1 MTPETGERTSTI
13 ISRRDDEAWAQVL
26 PMLRAGRKL
35 VRGFKLRDYY
45 VDGDGGIS
53 PTRIKKLREDGT
65 IRLVGVDTYA
75 PDDGG
80 AA

>member
-1 MTPETGERTSTI
+1 MTPDTGERTSSI
-13 ISRRDDEAWAQVL
+13 ISRRDDEAWGQVL

-35 VRGFKLRDYY
+35 VRGHKLRDYY
-45 VDGDGGIS
+45 VDGHGGIS
-53 PTRIKKLREDGT
+53 PTRIKKLREGGT

-75 PDDGG
+75 LVEGG

>member
-1 MTPETGERTSTI
+1 
-13 ISRRDDEAWAQVL
+13 
-26 PMLRAGRKL
+26 MLRAGRKL
-35 VRGFKLRDYY
+35 VRAHKLRDYY

-75 PDDGG
+75 LVDGG